1 MQDVSVNYNIA
12 ATGAGGVWA
21 DPKLSIDWMQD
32 GYDVTPNLMDSY
44 NRNVASG
51 WGGTDTGQTW
61 INTGGVPGDY
71 SVTFSGA
78 DTLSSGYGSHIV
90 NVAVGSGTYQTRNS
104 VLDGPLVYV
113 TRQVAK
119 LTMPVPLVDNIE
131 SLSYYRFIDVNNHYR
146 AGVVVLPGGAVTI
159 AIVRTVGGV
168 DTLLANNIP
177 IGLTYTGDPQ
187 ILVSE
192 DRMLADGTLQARA
205 YIDGTTPPDWQ
216 VTVQDTNQIIT
227 SGVPGL
233 RTTVYPGNTNTR
245 PIVIKYVSYQVING
259 LPDDISPQAG
269 AWSVTH
275 HLDDGYPDAV
285 TFISGVGTPQ
295 LTVDIGPPPPYLT
308 DDMPQTSA
316 EYYSPYNTRSPI
328 YGRERDVSPVKL
340 EHGVITA
347 SGAERVP
354 VFTGQMADLPVKRGK
369 ATLSAVSAARMKLSK
384 LIQPPAVN
392 GAYQGANATWPISY
406 ALAACGVYASPPPQD
421 GCRYWAPMH
430 GSIRAFIPSA
440 NQSLVDMMVQVGTA
454 VGPYRSD
461 PISITEGPYVAAVEF
476 GISFDRD
483 YQVGFK
489 NATLNRGIFLDD
501 GPDLSTGTGKGK
513 LEMWVR
519 GDATNLNA
527 APSGSASITTL
538 IDFYIDNNDAPN
550 TSGLEA
556 WLHPTTRK
564 LIMFLK
570 DGFSSGSVQSDVALP
585 TDGAWHF
592 LGWGWDIPAK
602 KVWVNLD
609 GTVKTATIAAID
621 PFFFPTTEDFAT
633 TSPFFRYRLPCA
645 EVQVTAGVSPTTVS
659 WLRDIPF
666 TAQARVTPSV
676 MELANVAESNPE
688 EAWSFLASYAQAELA
703 SMRTDELDVFNYLG
717 FGWWV
722 KDEQQTVREVYSTE
736 FNTGTVDIN
745 IDPTKIRNEII
756 VTFDEI
762 LTADA
767 FTTVFSTTE
776 PIAIPPGITTLIL
789 PLTKAAFELR
799 NYTFTNIVAATTTQ
813 PMNVNS
819 VSFNGSPDGTGFY
832 YSSAYVTATITE
844 WTPGSATVEVD
855 NDSTITLYL
864 ANDKNWPS
872 LTVAAKAQESNSASI
887 MDTDVMSVL
896 RRGERS
902 LSVSASRLQT
912 RVNARRLARRL
923 KMALREPQ
931 PAAEELTLFGDAR
944 RQPGDLVTF
953 EDPSMTRVSG
963 LWRAQSISHELDVS
977 SDSIEYTNGVILRPT
992 RDICVVGTGRIGQTL
1007 VGPKE

>member
-1 MQDVSVNYNIA
+1 VQDVSVNYNVA

-32 GYDVTPNLMDSY
+32 GYDITPNLMDSF
-44 NRNVASG
+44 NRNLTDV
-51 WGGTDTGQTW
+51 WGSTDTGQAW
-61 INTGGVPGDY
+61 INTGGTAAEYDVVFGG
-71 SVTFSGA
+71 T
-78 DTLSSGYGSHIV
+78 DTLISGYGSHTVV
-90 NVAVGSGTYQTRNS
+90 NVTGTYQTRSS
-104 VLDGPLVYV
+104 VLNGPLVFV
-113 TRQVAK
+113 TRQITK
-119 LTMPVPLVDNIE
+119 LQMPVPTADNIE
-131 SLSYYRFIDVNNHYR
+131 SLSYYRFIDVGNHYR
-146 AGVVVLPGGAVTI
+146 AGVVILPGGTVTI
-159 AIVRTVGGV
+159 AIVRAVGGV
-168 DTLLANNIP
+168 ETVLANNIP

-187 ILVSE
+187 VLVSE

-205 YIDGTTPPDWQ
+205 YIEGTAIPDWQ
-216 VTVQDTNQIIT
+216 VTVQDTDQILT

-233 RTTVYPGNTNTR
+233 RTTVYPGNTNVR
-245 PIVIKYVSYQVING
+245 PIVVKYVSYEVVNG
-259 LPDDISPQAG
+259 LPDDVSAQAG
-269 AWSVTH
+269 GWSVTH

-285 TFISGVGTPQ
+285 TFISGVGTPE
-295 LTVDIGPPPPYLT
+295 LVVDIGPPPPYLT
-308 DDMPQTSA
+308 DNMPQTSA

-340 EHGVITA
+340 EHGVVTA

-369 ATLSAVSAARMKLSK
+369 ATLSAVSATRMKLSK
-384 LIQPPAVN
+384 LVQPPAVN

-406 ALAACGVYASPPPQD
+406 ALAACGVYASPPPQS

-430 GSIRAFIPSA
+430 GSIKAFIPSE
-440 NQSLVDMMVQVGTA
+440 NQSLVDMMVAVRNL

-461 PISITEGPYVAAVEF
+461 PIKTIEGPYLAAIEYGVNFEN
-476 GISFDRD
+476 GYEI
-483 YQVGFK
+483 GFK
-489 NATLNRGIFLDD
+489 NATLNRGIFLED
-501 GPDLSTGTGKGK
+501 GPDLATGTGKGK
-513 LEMWVR
+513 VEMWVR

-527 APSGSASITTL
+527 APSGSASVATL

-556 WLHPTTRK
+556 WLNPTTRK
-564 LIMFLK
+564 LHMFVK
-570 DGFSSGSVQSDVALP
+570 DGFASGSVISDVALP

-592 LGWGWDIPAK
+592 CGWAWDITTK

-621 PFFFPTTEDFAT
+621 PVLFPTTEDFAT
-633 TSPFFRYRLPCA
+633 TSPFFRYRLPAA
-645 EVQVTAGVSPTTVS
+645 EVQVTGGVSPDTVS

-666 TAQARVTPSV
+666 TPQARVTPSV
-676 MELANVAESNPE
+676 MELANVAESEPE
-688 EAWSFLASYAQAELA
+688 EAWSFLASYAKSELA

-722 KDEQQTVREVYSTE
+722 KDAQQLVEEIYSTE
-736 FNTGTVDIN
+736 FNTSTIDIN

-756 VTFDEI
+756 VTFEEV

-767 FTTVFSTTE
+767 FTNVFTTSE

-789 PLTKAAFELR
+789 SLSKAAFELR
-799 NYTFTNIVAATTTQ
+799 NYTFTSILAATTVQ
-813 PMNVNS
+813 PINVNS

-832 YSSAYVTATITE
+832 YSTAYVTANIVE
-844 WTPGSATVEVD
+844 WNPGSATVEID

-872 LTVAAKAQESNSASI
+872 LTVAAKSQESSSTSI
-887 MDTDVMSVL
+887 MDTDATSVL

-902 LSVSASRLQT
+902 LAVSASRLQT

-923 KMALREPQ
+923 KMALRDPQ
-931 PAAEELTLFGDAR
+931 PAAEELVLFGDAR

-953 EDPSMTRVSG
+953 EDPSMTKVSG
-963 LWRAQSISHELDVS
+963 LWRAQSVSHDLDVS

-992 RDICVVGTGRIGQTL
+992 REICVVGTGRIGQTL